1 MHSGWIYGRDTGCS
15 LFAHQCRAC
24 LVYKRAQTNW
34 CGRRKK
40 SPHERQAEG
49 RRWKM
54 RERRDLG
61 AAAEGQKENKKK
73 KKRERE
79 RKLWRCPALL
89 LIRLFISSENRS
101 TSRVTVLTAQ
111 SRRARQ
117 EFNALWVKS
126 ISRETGQKAPALE
139 TPDMKKIELC
149 GKARRENGRFCMKV
163 NLIWGAESCPYDK
176 CDPFISHSSRANPL
190 QYSVDL

>member
-1 MHSGWIYGRDTGCS
+1 MIQDV
-15 LFAHQCRAC
+15 AC
-24 LVYKRAQTNW
+24 LPISAGPASSTKERRQTDAVVEKRAHTKDKPRGEDEKWESGEIWERPQ
-34 CGRRKK
+34 RDRK
-40 SPHERQAEG
+40 RT
-49 RRWKM
+49 
-54 RERRDLG
+54 
-61 AAAEGQKENKKK
+61 KKK
-73 KKRERE
+73 KRGRERE